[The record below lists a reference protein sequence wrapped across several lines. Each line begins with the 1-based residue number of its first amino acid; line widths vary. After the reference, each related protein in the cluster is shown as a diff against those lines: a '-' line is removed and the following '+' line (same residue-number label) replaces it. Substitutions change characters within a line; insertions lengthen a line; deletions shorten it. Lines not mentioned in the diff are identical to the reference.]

1 MGAGREGGKGNGG
14 RKGGKGEPD
23 HFAECHRVMNLA
35 KASGKEGKDKDD
47 GWAGGCQE
55 TAPSETP
62 SEPEQTAVL
71 AMLPEDNSCEEDG
84 FGAEGSGTEGGSGA
98 EGDSTEGS
106 GRGSGAEDNGTEG
119 SEEGSATEGSTS
131 EPLTEEAPEAEAAA
145 AVFAELPD
153 RSTQPNSTCH
163 LCRGSVG
170 ADYTTFF
177 MQMHMCSHTYEH
189 SVQVC
194 HNCFEDHPGPNRE
207 EDDLYTSLQLE
218 TEGLMTLYQDII
230 LSLMLPDTAAIN
242 ITDYVFPRVT
252 GSA

>member
-98 EGDSTEGS
+98 EGNSTEGS
-106 GRGSGAEDNGTEG
+106 GRGSGAEDNNGTEG

-145 AVFAELPD
+145 AVLAELPEE
-153 RSTQPNSTCH
+153 
-163 LCRGSVG
+163 GSG
-170 ADYTTFF
+170 
-177 MQMHMCSHTYEH
+177 
-189 SVQVC
+189 
-194 HNCFEDHPGPNRE
+194 E
-207 EDDLYTSLQLE
+207 EDWW
-218 TEGLMTLYQDII
+218 EGWCWE
-230 LSLMLPDTAAIN
+230 
-242 ITDYVFPRVT
+242 
-252 GSA
+252 GSGDAEGWWWHGSGAEGNGVEGSWQGSGAEGYGAEGSWQGNGVVGRWQRGWRHDPY